1 MRCSTSVFTL
11 FTSAVIAVIAV
22 TALGAPLV
30 FADPAVTIHAQSL
43 DTRPESRREGAE
55 AMDAAVAAAV
65 IGAVAEQFGEHDVAV
80 KLDKVAVNPASVRD
94 RAVSGD
100 GRLQIG
106 GDLDWIAFEFSALYD
121 TVATT
126 ISYPQLKLGGAPGGQ
141 QIAGNSKIA
150 LALSDKVD
158 AALRNEFPQQPV
170 EMLLQYITTSP
181 AGNRYL
187 QVNGVGTVDFGVEG
201 TTAAQVEALY
211 DRRNSQWLRLD
222 YELGTTSNW
231 ADRPAAS
238 VAVH

>member
-11 FTSAVIAVIAV
+11 VTSAVIAVTV
-22 TALGAPLV
+22 LGAPLV
-30 FADPAVTIHAQSL
+30 FADPAVTIRAQSL
-43 DTRPESRREGAE
+43 APRPESRREGDE
-55 AMDAAVAAAV
+55 AMDSAIAAAV
-65 IGAVAEQFGEHDVAV
+65 IGAVVRQFGERDVAV

-106 GDLDWIAFEFSALYD
+106 GDLDWIAFGFSALYD

-126 ISYPQLKLGGAPGGQ
+126 VSYPQLTLGGAPGGQ
-141 QIAGNSKIA
+141 QIGGNSKIA

-158 AALRNEFPQQPV
+158 AALRDEFPQQPV
-170 EMLLQYITTSP
+170 EMLLEYITTRP
-181 AGNRYL
+181 AGRRYL
-187 QVNGVGTVDFGVEG
+187 QVNGLGTVDFGAEG

-211 DRRNSQWLRLD
+211 DRRNGQWLRVD

-231 ADRPAAS
+231 ADRPATS
-238 VAVH
+238 VAAH